1 MVLRIA
7 IVLVLYVTILPTR
20 AQWQVKVGAS
30 QVSARDPIGL
40 AHGSRTGRG
49 VYGVGYHVG
58 VGYGYRWSESFGL
71 RGEMLLD
78 MRNCGYEIRNQDL
91 PFSLP
96 GTEYVFSNGD
106 RIMELTHVVAPLLVS
121 FHRWPRLRVD
131 GGLSGAYLLRARE
144 TIHGQLLELNADRR
158 VRKAVDR
165 TSQLAPV
172 ELALVLGA
180 EVDSG
185 RRLGMGVRFHYGLS
199 DIDARMGG
207 SPSYL
212 RTWHVSF
219 SYSFLERDP
228 G

>member
-1 MVLRIA
+1 MVLRLV
-7 IVLVLYVTILPTR
+7 VLSFLLMDLLPLR

-30 QVSARDPIGL
+30 QLSAPDPIGL
-40 AHGSRTGRG
+40 GHGSRTGRG
-49 VYGVGYHVG
+49 VYGMGYHVG
-58 VGYGYRWSESFGL
+58 AGYGYRWSESFSL
-71 RGEMLLD
+71 RGEVLLD
-78 MRNCGYEIRNQDL
+78 IRSCGYEIRNQDL
-91 PFSLP
+91 PFNLP
-96 GTEYVFSNGD
+96 GTVEVFSNGD
-106 RIMELTHVVAPLLVS
+106 RQMELTHVVAPLLVS

-185 RRLGMGVRFHYGLS
+185 RRLGMGVRFSYGLS

-207 SPSYL
+207 SASYL

>member
-1 MVLRIA
+1 MILRNA
-7 IVLVLYVTILPTR
+7 LFLVFYVTILPTW
-20 AQWQVKVGAS
+20 AQWQVKAGAS
-30 QVSARDPIGL
+30 QLSAPDPIGMG
-40 AHGSRTGRG
+40 HGSRTGRG
-49 VYGVGYHVG
+49 VYGMGYHVG
-58 VGYGYRWSESFGL
+58 AGYGYRWSESFSL
-71 RGEMLLD
+71 RGEVLLD
-78 MRNCGYEIRNQDL
+78 IRSCGYEIRNQDL
-91 PFSLP
+91 PFNLP
-96 GTEYVFSNGD
+96 GTEEVFSNGD
-106 RIMELTHVVAPLLVS
+106 RQMELTHVVAPLLVS

-144 TIHGQLLELNADRR
+144 TIHGQLLELNSDRR

-165 TSQLAPV
+165 TPQLAPV

-199 DIDARMGG
+199 DIDARIGG

-219 SYSFLERDP
+219 SYSFQGRDP